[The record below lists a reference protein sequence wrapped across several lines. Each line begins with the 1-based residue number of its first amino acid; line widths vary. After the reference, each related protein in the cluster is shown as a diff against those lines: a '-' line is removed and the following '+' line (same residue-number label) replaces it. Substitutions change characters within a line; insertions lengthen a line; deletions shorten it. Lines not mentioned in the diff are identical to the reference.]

1 MDELTKLKGALEK
14 NQDIMLMCNCK
25 VEYDGRAKSHL
36 STGDRIILI
45 KSDKS
50 LIIHQ
55 PTGNNPVNYMKPGTH
70 HQITTENS
78 STVVNSYNDK
88 EYMKVTINK
97 IHSLHSHKLEDTEKI
112 KIAGTEADMNE
123 HILRNPQLIHS
134 NFKPLS
140 LEEHTK
146 YGFIDVFGYI
156 NNELAVVECK
166 RFTADL
172 SAVSQLRRYVEKI
185 KKTKGLKK
193 VKGIIAS
200 PSITPNA
207 LKMLEDFGYTYV
219 NVKPPIKH
227 EKFYEKQK
235 KLF

>member
-1 MDELTKLKGALEK
+1 MEEHKKLKEALEK
-14 NQDIMLMCNCK
+14 NQDTVLLCNCE
-25 VEYDGRAKSHL
+25 VEYDGRAKTYL
-36 STGDRIILI
+36 SQGDRIIII
-45 KSDKS
+45 KSDKA

-55 PTGNNPVNYMKPGTH
+55 PTGNNPVNYMKPGTNH
-70 HQITTENS
+70 TLTTEND

-88 EYMKVTINK
+88 EYMKIIINN
-97 IHSLHSHKLEDTEKI
+97 IHSFHSHKLEDTEKI

-123 HILRNPQLIHS
+123 HILQNPSLIHS

-156 NNELAVVECK
+156 NNELTVVECK

-185 KKTKGLKK
+185 KKSKGLTS

-207 LKMLEDFGYTYV
+207 LKMLTDFGYSHIQV
-219 NVKPPIKH
+219 NPPIRH